1 MKIPVEKRVRTYEL
15 TYLVSPDFSKEKLEE
30 IKDKVTQIIKKAEGE
45 VKEVEEWGKK
55 EMAYSIKK
63 NGKRYETAIYF
74 HIVFTAESTQIAAI
88 TNELDIEEEI
98 IRYLL
103 VVVSE

>member
-55 EMAYSIKK
+55 EMAYTIKK
-63 NGKRYETAIYF
+63 AGKRFDQANYF
-74 HIVFTAESTQIAAI
+74 HVVFVAEAHQAT
-88 TNELDIEEEI
+88 TVKNNVNLEDEI

-103 VVVSE
+103 VVRE